1 MAEPM
6 TDSHCSVHLWP
17 VPPDTILTA
26 LGLQSQPVPIHCLF
40 QTLLETSCSLESLHP
55 VNPWRLHPRLGAHI
69 EVGDTSVNLSPV
81 AIGSSGRRGRG
92 QAAVGDGA
100 RVPVGPIDTA
110 SLDVDV
116 HGVDAHSLVTLEGLL
131 VSRVRVTGEQAADL
145 IVISN
150 VQDLIFRAW
159 RGERSDVRC
168 GERQGQEARPGRQG
182 WGAVGPSLGRNVP
195 ETCSYTQPSPF
206 HTNNV
211 FSPNQTICTSQEPL
225 LNPPQCQAL
234 VPASAFEGVSSLPPL
249 S

>member
-1 MAEPM
+1 MALVLKACDPGCSAALGCSVAEPM

-17 VPPDTILTA
+17 VPPDIILTA
-26 LGLQSQPVPIHCLF
+26 LGLQSQPLPTHCLF
-40 QTLLETSCSLESLHP
+40 QTLLETGCSLESLHP
-55 VNPWRLHPRLGAHI
+55 VNPCRLHPRLGAHI

-116 HGVDAHSLVTLEGLL
+116 HGIDAHSLVTLEGLL

-145 IVISN
+145 IVVSN

-168 GERQGQEARPGRQG
+168 GERKGQEARSGRQG
-182 WGAVGPSLGRNVP
+182 WGLSGPFW
-195 ETCSYTQPSPF
+195 EEC
-206 HTNNV
+206 
-211 FSPNQTICTSQEPL
+211 
-225 LNPPQCQAL
+225 A
-234 VPASAFEGVSSLPPL
+234 
-249 S
+249 